1 MYQGTVPVILMYHSV
16 IPYQEDPYLV
26 TVSPER
32 FDRQMR
38 WLHRRGLRGV
48 SMRDLLQGPRNG
60 DGRGWVGLTF
70 DDGYA
75 DFLAYAL
82 PVLQAHGFTATVFP
96 IAGLLGGDNAWDE
109 KGPRKPLM
117 TAELVRE
124 AASAGMEIGSHG
136 LRHVSLVSASDEELE
151 AEAVESR
158 RILQE
163 VSGQDVGGF
172 CYPYGHVDGRV
183 VDRVRAAGYAY
194 GCAIWRSDLT
204 GYHALPRTF
213 IGDSDTSPRLWAKGA
228 RHWLRWGYRGPAAP
242 RPVRLDP
249 GPQEQSR
256 A

>member
-1 MYQGTVPVILMYHSV
+1 MYEGTVPVILMYHSV
-16 IPYQEDPYLV
+16 TPYQEDPYLV

-38 WLHRRGLRGV
+38 WLRRRGLRGV
-48 SMRDLLQGPRNG
+48 SMRDLLQGRGN
-60 DGRGWVGLTF
+60 GRGLVGLTF

-75 DFLAYAL
+75 DFLAHAV
-82 PVLQAHGFTATVFP
+82 PVLQSYGFTATVFP
-96 IAGLLGGDNAWDE
+96 IAGLLGGDNTWDE

-117 TAELVRE
+117 TAEQVRD

-136 LRHVSLVSASDEELE
+136 LRHLSLVSAGDEELA
-151 AEAVESR
+151 AEAGESR
-158 RILQE
+158 RILRE
-163 VSGQDVGGF
+163 VSGQEVGGF

-213 IGDSDTSPRLWAKGA
+213 IGDFDTSPRLWAKGA
-228 RHWLRWGYRGPAAP
+228 RHWLRWGYRWPGAS

-249 GPQEQSR
+249 APQAQSR